1 MKRILRSICCVVVI
15 IIVSAYSIA
24 LAEQD
29 IAFRKIPW
37 GSSIPEAEKLWDI
50 PDYSFTVVE
59 NTVLGYEE
67 NYLDVYPSLN
77 QTKVPSGHTAL
88 SYMFGPQVAGYDIAS
103 IYLYFRYGDA
113 GNIKA
118 PENAKF
124 CAAQYGFNNIVDIS
138 GAYADLKGKL
148 DSLYGKSIETTDEDS
163 GTIYG
168 SEGTQKYN
176 SVEKISVWTDSS
188 NAKVYLVSKTS
199 DNPDA
204 LLTNYIYLV
213 YLSPNY
219 DDELH
224 NTEAIATAFIMNEE
238 SENRSD
244 STDGL

>member
-1 MKRILRSICCVVVI
+1 MKKGLKSIFCV
-15 IIVSAYSIA
+15 ALAFLCTCTIA
-24 LAEQD
+24 FAEQD

-37 GSSIPEAEKLWDI
+37 GASIPEAEKLWDI
-50 PDYSFTVVE
+50 PDYTFTVVE

-77 QTKVPSGHTAL
+77 QTNVPSGHTAL

-103 IYLYFRYGDA
+103 IYLYFRYGDT
-113 GNIKA
+113 GDIKS
-118 PENAKF
+118 PGNAKF

-138 GAYADLKGKL
+138 GAYIDLKGKL
-148 DSLYGKSIETTDEDS
+148 DSLYGISIEKNDEDS

-168 SEGTQKYN
+168 SDGTQKYN
-176 SVEKISVWTDSS
+176 SIEKISVWTDSS

-204 LLTNYIYLV
+204 LLTNYIYIV
-213 YLSPNY
+213 YLCPNY
-219 DDELH
+219 DNELH
-224 NTEAIATAFIMNEE
+224 NTETIATKYIVNEE
-238 SENRSD
+238 NENRSD